1 MSNLYLSILCRFS
14 TGSEGGAYRGA
25 GMLLC
30 ESILPRARVEA
41 AGVLWLYSN
50 TCACM
55 TLRLAGEFGVIKGF
69 EELLLYTSS
78 STCTRPVYQ
87 LIRKCCEPY
96 SCAAFVKCFGSKM
109 LFLGAQTRAALAVL
123 GVYLEYHK
131 ERERCI
137 FSSS

>member
-1 MSNLYLSILCRFS
+1 MGNLYLSILCRFS
-14 TGSEGGAYRGA
+14 TGREGGVYRGA

-30 ESILPRARVEA
+30 ESILTRARVEA
-41 AGVLWLYSN
+41 AGVLWLYSS
-50 TCACM
+50 TCAYI
-55 TLRLAGEFGVIKGF
+55 TLHLAGEFGVIKGF
-69 EELLLYTSS
+69 EELLLHISS
-78 STCTRPVYQ
+78 STYKPQAYP
-87 LIRKCCEPY
+87 LIRKCCAPY